1 MSTETIANE
10 NLCLR
15 VLKVIKRIIKHIW
28 MEYSIIVVAV
38 LLFVIAGI
46 FTPRFISIPNILL
59 ILRQASIIGVIAM
72 GMTYVIITGNI
83 DLSSG
88 HVVAVSGAI
97 LIFLQGNPDVPLIFA
112 ILACFAVGT
121 VIGALNGIIVTKLRV
136 PAFIVT
142 LAIGI
147 MVRSAALYLV
157 RGMALTGERVPE
169 FTGIYTGNTWFI
181 PNPLLIWLVLA
192 FLLGGAL
199 RYTKFGSY
207 IYAVG
212 GNDTAARYT
221 GISANKVKIL
231 AFTITGFCAG
241 LAALL
246 DFSRNAAIS
255 VTGAGHMYEF
265 DAITAVVIG
274 GTALSGGR
282 GRILNTFFG
291 VIIIST
297 VSNLMIMFGIS
308 PYLAGLVNG
317 LIIMLAVLLQRR
329 EKTSL

>member
-1 MSTETIANE
+1 MSTETAAIE
-10 NLCLR
+10 NP
-15 VLKVIKRIIKHIW
+15 VLKRTKSIVKTIW

-46 FTPRFISIPNILL
+46 FTPRFVSIANILL

-88 HVVAVSGAI
+88 HVVAVSGAV
-97 LIFLQGNPDVPLIFA
+97 LIYLQGIPEMPLIVA

-121 VIGALNGIIVTKLRV
+121 IIGLLNGVIVTKLRV

-147 MVRSAALYLV
+147 TVRSVALHLV
-157 RGMALTGERVPE
+157 RGMALTGNRTPE
-169 FTGIYTGNTWFI
+169 FTAIYTGNTGFI
-181 PNPLLIWLVLA
+181 PNPLLIWIVLA
-192 FLLGGAL
+192 LLLGGAL
-199 RYTKFGSY
+199 KYTKFGSY

-212 GNDTAARYT
+212 GNEIAAKYT
-221 GISANKVKIL
+221 GIAANKIKAI
-231 AFTITGFCAG
+231 AFMITGFCAG
-241 LAALL
+241 LSAVL
-246 DFSRNAAIS
+246 DFSRNAAIN

-282 GRILNTFFG
+282 GRVLNTFFG

-297 VSNLMIMFGIS
+297 VSNLMIMFGVS
-308 PYLAGLVNG
+308 PYLAGMVRG
-317 LIIMLAVLLQRR
+317 VIILLAVLLQRR
-329 EKTSL
+329 EKAAI